1 MDLTE
6 QFPETRTKIIEEKKK
21 YNKASSLS
29 SSKYMGHEHQYLYV
43 RKSGGKLFIYGTEG
57 TNERV
62 NIDTIYMIYS
72 A

>member
-43 RKSGGKLFIYGTEG
+43 RKSGGKAFYLWNRGHK
-57 TNERV
+57 
-62 NIDTIYMIYS
+62 
-72 A
+72 

>member
-29 SSKYMGHEHQYLYV
+29 SSKYMGHEH
-43 RKSGGKLFIYGTEG
+43 SIYT
-57 TNERV
+57 
-62 NIDTIYMIYS
+62 
-72 A
+72 